1 MELIRGKIGT
11 RTRALRRCVLN
22 AQEKDLSYGSMAAPS
37 DAVVIGIILTLVFSA
52 AIYYIHTL
60 LQQLEGKV
68 NVLNTIIFEL
78 KKTNE
83 QYMNMYEGGGY
94 ESAPLEPFSMTGP
107 YETQSMEKDT
117 LPQKEFVPAEAPTAA
132 EAEGIY
138 MDFDIGD
145 IPATTTVAEKKAPSD
160 EPSTSLLSVNY
171 ESMTYKELKGEA
183 KRRHIPRH
191 SNLSKQE
198 LIDALKQL
206 DAGTEVSGITS
217 EGGFQSIASVEG
229 EAEEYIPNFE
239 DVINLN

>member
-1 MELIRGKIGT
+1 
-11 RTRALRRCVLN
+11 
-22 AQEKDLSYGSMAAPS
+22 MAAPS

-52 AIYYIHTL
+52 AIYYIYTL

-83 QYMNMYEGGGY
+83 QYINMYEGGGGNF
-94 ESAPLEPFSMTGP
+94 EAAPLESFSMAEN
-107 YETQSMEKDT
+107 YEPKAAQKDY
-117 LPQKEFVPAEAPTAA
+117 LPTETPNAEQ
-132 EAEGIY
+132 AEGIY
-138 MDFDIGD
+138 MDFDLGEPKAGAAAE
-145 IPATTTVAEKKAPSD
+145 PAAEKKELASESTLPAAFA
-160 EPSTSLLSVNY
+160 EPASSLLSVNY
-171 ESMTYKELKGEA
+171 ESMTYKELKAEA
-183 KRRHIPRH
+183 KRRHIKGH

-206 DAGTEVSGITS
+206 DAGTEDVEGISSGLGVSAT
-217 EGGFQSIASVEG
+217 GFQSIAAIDGV